1 MADNM
6 NYDPNHMSRLQQD
19 AIRRAREM
27 QAKARY
33 PQQQRNPAGRPPP
46 AAPVPSPHEEP
57 PKKAPAQ
64 NDGQS
69 GADADA
75 GQAAKNADPE
85 RPGEL
90 FDYLMKDGER
100 TLILFLLILLIEEK
114 ADASLIFAL
123 LYLLV

>member
-46 AAPVPSPHEEP
+46 AAPVPPPHEEP
-57 PKKAPAQ
+57 PEKAPAQ
-64 NDGQS
+64 S
-69 GADADA
+69 GTDSDAV
-75 GQAAKNADPE
+75 QTAKNADPE